1 MFIVTTLMSDRSIYH
16 MNTKTIG
23 VAVLVLLGI
32 YFMFFHTY
40 PFPLSHEAIG
50 LPPFHTVHTI
60 FGVLLVGAAVYVWK
74 KK

>member
-1 MFIVTTLMSDRSIYH
+1 MSDRSKY

-23 VAVLVLLGI
+23 VVVLVLLGI

-40 PFPLSHEAIG
+40 PFPLNHESIG
-50 LPPFHTVHTI
+50 LPTYHTVHTF
-60 FGVLLVGAAVYVWK
+60 FGILLLGAAVYVGK